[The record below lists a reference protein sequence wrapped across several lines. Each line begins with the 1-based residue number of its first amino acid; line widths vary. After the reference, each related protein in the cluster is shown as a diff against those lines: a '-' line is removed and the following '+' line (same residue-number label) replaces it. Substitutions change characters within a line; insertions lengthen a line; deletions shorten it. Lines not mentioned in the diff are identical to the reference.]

1 MALEYAFPGAI
12 QKASGIATRPS
23 SAAITNTCKLPYLEQ
38 KSTFHGTAELS
49 SSFPS
54 ALTTIE
60 GVPVSAEVLV
70 RYRAAVPGSYG
81 DGLLVAKTVSSPA
94 GEWSIQNLN
103 SALRYDVSAR
113 YAGENDALQA
123 NVEPFDQPRFFP
135 AVLQVP
141 IGQPLDRPLPIIGGK
156 GAVVAAYT
164 SGAYPSGVSLV
175 GSSLQ
180 GAWPTGAVGVYPITF
195 DLTDSVGT
203 YPAVLML
210 DLVLLPL
217 VLSHEPIPA
226 LWLGEPVNVQ
236 FSASGGEGP
245 YTYSISAGALPA
257 GLTLNVTT
265 GVLSGVTASPGD
277 YAFTVAATDTRAGTV
292 SESFSGKVVDDPYF
306 SSVVLLAS
314 FEGAAVNVVTG
325 ATFGTSGSPVIV
337 SGGGKWGDAGSTN
350 NAGSF
355 TLTDS
360 NLALGVGPCT
370 IEFWVYPVSG
380 GAGNN
385 YGRLLQIGDNSAAGG
400 VFIVRTNNPNPL
412 TLLVQLGTGGGYVTV
427 AYGSTTLA
435 DNTWT
440 HVALT
445 RDASDVW
452 RLFVGGVLQSTSAT
466 DARAL
471 SLSAL
476 HLGRNSTGAE
486 QFNGRYDDVR
496 ITKGVCRYTGAFTPP
511 TAPFDH

>member
-103 SALRYDVSAR
+103 GALRYDVSAR
-113 YAGENDALQA
+113 YAGENDALQS

-210 DLVLLPL
+210 DLMLLPL
-217 VLSHEPIPA
+217 VLSHTS
-226 LWLGEPVNVQ
+226 LSSLMLGKPVSVM
-236 FSASGGEGP
+236 FETSGGEGP
-245 YTYSISAGALPA
+245 YTYSVSSGVLPA
-257 GLTLNVTT
+257 GLTLNSST
-265 GVLSGVTASPGD
+265 GELSGTPSSTGG
-277 YAFTVAATDTRAGTV
+277 YAFTITATDLRGETA
-292 SESFSGKVVDDPYF
+292 SEPFSGD
-306 SSVVLLAS
+306 VLGIHSMFLS
-314 FEGAAVNVVTG
+314 DG
-325 ATFGTSGSPVIV
+325 ATHYWPMNTSFA
-337 SGGGKWGDAGSTN
+337 SGGAEDKIGEFDLSLLGASPAPTLGGGMAVLDSA
-350 NAGSF
+350 SF
-355 TLTDS
+355 TLGAATLVHNNPTDLYRTVFS
-360 NLALGVGPCT
+360 
-370 IEFWVYPVSG
+370 IEFLAAFTTTQNFVVLEINANSGISLQCLNGTLFMNIGSTGDNLGSQASVSNDG
-380 GAGNN
+380 LPHHFVFVVNGASSKLYVDAQDRTAINGVLTSPYFASAPLYVGSRAGN
-385 YGRLLQIGDNSAAGG
+385 YLFPGSLAHL
-400 VFIVRTNNPNPL
+400 
-412 TLLVQLGTGGGYVTV
+412 
-427 AYGSTTLA
+427 AY
-435 DNTWT
+435 
-440 HVALT
+440 
-445 RDASDVW
+445 
-452 RLFVGGVLQSTSAT
+452 FPK
-466 DARAL
+466 AL
-471 SLSAL
+471 SEVEVQQHFSVL
-476 HLGRNSTGAE
+476 
-486 QFNGRYDDVR
+486 
-496 ITKGVCRYTGAFTPP
+496 
-511 TAPFDH
+511 APRWR